1 MKSFEQNFSKGMGN
15 RGSDTDTFMAGFY
28 IQHNTSIGL
37 QCFAYGLV
45 LGVGGMF
52 VTAFNAAYIGA
63 VFGHMLTTPQRDT
76 FLTFVTAHGPCELT
90 AIVLCS
96 AAGMRLGFS
105 LIRTEGLSREASLRA
120 AGQQALPTIG
130 VAVVLFFCAALIE
143 GFLSPSAAPYW
154 IKALVAVVS
163 AGMIFGYIVVL
174 GFPRSTADAA
184 R

>member
-1 MKSFEQNFSKGMGN
+1 M
-15 RGSDTDTFMAGFY
+15 
-28 IQHNTSIGL
+28 
-37 QCFAYGLV
+37 
-45 LGVGGMF
+45 
-52 VTAFNAAYIGA
+52 
-63 VFGHMLTTPQRDT
+63 
-76 FLTFVTAHGPCELT
+76 
-90 AIVLCS
+90 LCS
-96 AAGMRLGFS
+96 AAGMGLGFS